1 MEQFGTKV
9 LVVDD
14 YAMMRRVIRNLL
26 QQIGFKEIDEA
37 ADGTSALE
45 KLASGDFGLV
55 LSDWN
60 MEPMSG
66 LELVKQIR
74 SDARLKELPFIM
86 VTAESKAESVIA
98 AKQAGIS
105 NYVVKPFN
113 TDTLKKKIESVIGS
127 SAPIRT

>member
-1 MEQFGTKV
+1 MTEFGTKV

-14 YAMMRRVIRNLL
+14 YATMRRVIRNLL

-86 VTAESKAESVIA
+86 VTAESKMESVIT

-105 NYVVKPFN
+105 SYIVKPFN
-113 TDTLKKKIESVIGS
+113 ADTLKKKIEGVV
-127 SAPIRT
+127 AFVQ